1 VSIFASSFSIDSEW
15 PDDPDDKGPYVYEG
29 SHILPTP
36 DSPRGGCLHCSHI
49 PDHITRGT
57 SGEPGYQGEGLKDY
71 MRVGISEQQRP
82 NLNQFPGSG
91 DVLLDREQ
99 VLKLRDYL
107 NWWLEAEERL

>member
-1 VSIFASSFSIDSEW
+1 
-15 PDDPDDKGPYVYEG
+15 
-29 SHILPTP
+29 
-36 DSPRGGCLHCSHI
+36 
-49 PDHITRGT
+49 
-57 SGEPGYQGEGLKDY
+57 